1 MTHAERMAEIKARCE
16 ASQWK
21 LSESTCPSDI
31 PYLLARLE
39 ALEALVEAAYCEGY
53 EDSKDHGSH
62 WSNSVSRA
70 ALEGEDNG

>member
-1 MTHAERMAEIKARCE
+1 MTHAERMAEIKARVNDPRIDCGCIRGD
-16 ASQWK
+16 AG
-21 LSESTCPSDI
+21 
-31 PYLLARLE
+31 YLLARVE